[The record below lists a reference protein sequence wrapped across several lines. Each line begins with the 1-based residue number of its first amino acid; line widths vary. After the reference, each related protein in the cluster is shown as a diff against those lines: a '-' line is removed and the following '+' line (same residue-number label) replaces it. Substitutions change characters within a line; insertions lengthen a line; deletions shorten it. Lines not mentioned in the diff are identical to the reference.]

1 MHGSTPGASERLLR
15 QNESAK
21 ACPHEC
27 LLIERLGV
35 RSARGRKVNETNLRR
50 RLADQFPAD
59 RSGCGAVKGNPSK
72 LSEIGQQVLDL
83 IVIGLAD
90 RLVEAAGPACRG
102 DYVPKADASIGKPG
116 EPFHIGELLQFL
128 LDRAPEE
135 PPELVGR
142 MGIIAACGKG
152 SIARKATENE
162 ESSVASSDQR
172 QSIFDA
178 QELTPTARP
187 MKPTDLR
194 VALFSGNYNY
204 VRDGANQALNRLMGY
219 LIRQGVKVRVYS
231 PTVENP
237 AFPATG
243 DLVHIPAIPIPGRS
257 EYRLPIALP
266 ARVKR
271 DLAEFNPNVVHV
283 SSPDIVGHRAV
294 TWARRHRIAA
304 VASVHTRFDTY
315 LAYYHLQAFEP
326 LARDIM
332 RRFYHRCEVVM
343 APAEST
349 AVILRA
355 QRMNRDIALWARGV
369 DREQFNPERR
379 DMEWRRSTGIAD
391 DEMVI
396 AFLGRVVME
405 KGLDVF
411 ADAIH
416 AFDSRGFKY
425 RVLVIGE
432 GPARPWFEEQ
442 LPNAIFTGQLTG
454 NDLSRALASSDLLL
468 NPSITEAFGNVTL
481 ETMACALPV
490 IAAEATGTTNLV
502 RNNVTG
508 MLVDGTEPDEFADAL
523 EAYASDPD
531 LRRRHGEAALA
542 IAKTMDW
549 DSINATVIRVYLHA
563 IHKRERLTRMTGR

>member
-1 MHGSTPGASERLLR
+1 
-15 QNESAK
+15 
-21 ACPHEC
+21 
-27 LLIERLGV
+27 
-35 RSARGRKVNETNLRR
+35 
-50 RLADQFPAD
+50 
-59 RSGCGAVKGNPSK
+59 
-72 LSEIGQQVLDL
+72 
-83 IVIGLAD
+83 
-90 RLVEAAGPACRG
+90 
-102 DYVPKADASIGKPG
+102 
-116 EPFHIGELLQFL
+116 
-128 LDRAPEE
+128 
-135 PPELVGR
+135 
-142 MGIIAACGKG
+142 
-152 SIARKATENE
+152 
-162 ESSVASSDQR
+162 
-172 QSIFDA
+172 
-178 QELTPTARP
+178 

-219 LIRQGVKVRVYS
+219 LIRQGVHVRVYS

-243 DLVHIPAIPIPGRS
+243 DLVSIPAIPIPSRS
-257 EYRLPIALP
+257 EYRLPIAIP
-266 ARVKR
+266 ARVRR

-294 TWARRHRIAA
+294 TWARRHRVAA

-315 LAYYHLQAFEP
+315 LSYYHLQAFEP

-369 DREQFNPERR
+369 DRDQFNPDRR
-379 DMEWRRSTGIAD
+379 DMAWRRSIGIAD

-396 AFLGRVVME
+396 AYLGRIVME

-411 ADAIH
+411 CDAIH
-416 AFDSRGFKY
+416 AFDSRGLKY
-425 RVLVIGE
+425 RVLVMGE
-432 GPARPWFEEQ
+432 GPAKGWFEEQ
-442 LPNAIFTGQLTG
+442 LPGAIFTGLLTG
-454 NDLSRALASSDLLL
+454 NDLSRALASADLLL

-481 ETMACALPV
+481 EAMACALPV
-490 IAAEATGTTNLV
+490 LAAEATGATNLV

-523 EAYASDPD
+523 ESYARDPD

-563 IHKRERLTRMTGR
+563 IHKRERLARMMGR